1 MAVIGCGSI
10 SHAHMHAVA
19 AVEGLRLVA
28 TVDIDASRARA
39 CAREFDAPHSY
50 TSIASAL
57 KNPRVD
63 AVVVCL
69 PHSLHADACVAA
81 SKAGKHVL
89 VEKPIATSLADTDRM
104 IAAAREAGKIL
115 MVGQVLRF
123 RNSTKKARALIQ
135 KGAIG
140 LPVHV
145 LRRRIMHHVDVPRPW
160 AIDPAVAGG
169 WTLYGFGSHEADWI
183 LHVANAR
190 PLSTFA
196 LARRNNPVWRDYD
209 EITATMQLSNGAIAT
224 LVMSLNSLAQRAWD
238 GLIIGTKG
246 SMHVTDERI
255 ILNDKTIEAPNDTSH
270 GMIPQM
276 REFASAIRNRRRPR
290 ASAEDVRFTMQAL
303 EAMRISAQT
312 GRPVD
317 ASSL

>member
-1 MAVIGCGSI
+1 
-10 SHAHMHAVA
+10 
-19 AVEGLRLVA
+19 
-28 TVDIDASRARA
+28 
-39 CAREFDAPHSY
+39 
-50 TSIASAL
+50 
-57 KNPRVD
+57 
-63 AVVVCL
+63 
-69 PHSLHADACVAA
+69 
-81 SKAGKHVL
+81 
-89 VEKPIATSLADTDRM
+89 
-104 IAAAREAGKIL
+104 
-115 MVGQVLRF
+115 
-123 RNSTKKARALIQ
+123 
-135 KGAIG
+135 
-140 LPVHV
+140 
-145 LRRRIMHHVDVPRPW
+145 MHHVDVPRPW
-160 AIDPAVAGG
+160 AIDPEVAGG

-196 LARRNNPVWRDYD
+196 LARRNNPVWRDCD

-255 ILNDKTIEAPNDTSH
+255 ILNDKTIEAPNDKSH